1 MNSNDDSAFLNSIK
15 GVKPI
20 IKKNTLEKKTPPK
33 NTKYKNITN
42 PKEKAKQ
49 TIKTLTKISKFS
61 NFSIQK
67 SNINKRLKKGKI
79 PIDKKIDFHGLSVLD
94 SEILFIKTIEN
105 CYNKNLRCVL
115 FVTGKGILKKK
126 DDIQT
131 QTKLYYGKIRNNFM
145 AWVERENMQK
155 YILSVEQA
163 NMEQGSDGAFFV
175 YLRKKKN

>member
-20 IKKNTLEKKTPPK
+20 IKKNTLEKKIPPK

-42 PKEKAKQ
+42 PKEKTKQ
-49 TIKTLTKISKFS
+49 TVKTLTKISKFS

-94 SEILFIKTIEN
+94 SEILFFGDASTD
-105 CYNKNLRCVL
+105 YNAAKISNID
-115 FVTGKGILKKK
+115 FIAINA
-126 DDIQT
+126 DN
-131 QTKLYYGKIRNNFM
+131 YYQDAIHNFNNFK
-145 AWVERENMQK
+145 ELDKCQ
-155 YILSVEQA
+155 L
-163 NMEQGSDGAFFV
+163 F
-175 YLRKKKN
+175 